1 MCDLLQRNSVEDIN
15 KQVTLLA
22 ILKKEKD
29 ETLNDILVKL
39 ENSRVYS
46 LKEGKQ
52 ILKELKDEKL
62 LKEGELTLLG
72 IEKAK
77 EAEKFFML

>member
-1 MCDLLQRNSVEDIN
+1 MEDIN

-29 ETLNDILVKL
+29 ETINDILIKL

-52 ILKELKDEKL
+52 ILKEIKDEKL
-62 LKEGELTLLG
+62 LKDGELTLLG

-77 EAEKFFML
+77 EAEKFFTL

>member
-1 MCDLLQRNSVEDIN
+1 
-15 KQVTLLA
+15 VTLLA

>member
-1 MCDLLQRNSVEDIN
+1 MEDIN

>member
-1 MCDLLQRNSVEDIN
+1 MEDIN

-29 ETLNDILVKL
+29 ETINDILVKL

-52 ILKELKDEKL
+52 ILKEIKDEKL
-62 LKEGELTLLG
+62 LKDGELTLLG
-72 IEKAK
+72 LEKAK
-77 EAEKFFML
+77 EAEKFFRL